1 MSSDAIRSDALAD
14 AHLILNV
21 RREGRARGCLEVE
34 GAHLWGRGAGAVV
47 STTPRTIKLVNVR
60 LNAILATL
68 DENKLKV
75 LVTGCLVKEL
85 IRQKS
90 TAVLGADV

>member
-47 STTPRTIKLVNVR
+47 STCMPDDVWPPEEEGAPHRAARRRERGPHRLV
-60 LNAILATL
+60 
-68 DENKLKV
+68 
-75 LVTGCLVKEL
+75 
-85 IRQKS
+85 
-90 TAVLGADV
+90 